1 MLELSHSKKRN
12 ENMKGMNVMFVH
24 KLDDGAPIKIW
35 QSDMGAIE
43 EGCLKQA
50 ENLSRL
56 PFVYKWISLMPDTHM
71 GKGMPIGGVIA
82 CDGVVIPNAVG
93 VDIGC
98 GMAFVQT
105 NVPTALLRETITGN
119 GTLVQAICGD
129 ILRNI
134 PTGFN
139 HYKTAQPSA
148 VLDRAKEQGEKYEFD
163 KELLPQ
169 IDEGYFQVVTLGGG
183 NHFIELQED
192 ENGMCSIMLHS
203 GSRHFGNIVGQYF
216 NKIAHALN
224 DKWHSKV
231 PSEWNLP
238 FLPVDTDEGKR
249 YLEWMQLSMDF
260 AYENRAVMLA
270 KIKETFT
277 KYALKYLNIE
287 PEYSCEINCH
297 HNYAAIENHYGKNVY
312 VHRKGAIR
320 AREGELAIIPGAMGS
335 FSYIVRGKGEPMSFM
350 SSSHGAGR
358 AYSRTA
364 AVANFSVESVMCDLK
379 EQNVV
384 LAKHNK
390 SDVAE
395 ESRFAYKDIDQVMA
409 NQTDLT
415 EAVKKLFTIGVVK
428 G

>member
-1 MLELSHSKKRN
+1 MIII
-12 ENMKGMNVMFVH
+12 FVH
-24 KLDDGAPIKIW
+24 KPDNAAPIKIW
-35 QSDMGAIE
+35 QSGMENIDDK
-43 EGCLKQA
+43 CLEQA

-56 PFVYKWISLMPDTHM
+56 PFVHKWVALMPDTHA

-82 CDGVVIPNAVG
+82 CEGVVIPNAVG

-98 GMAFVQT
+98 GMAFVET
-105 NVPTALLRETITGN
+105 NIPVKLLRETITGSGN
-119 GTLVQAICGD
+119 LVQAICGD

-134 PTGFN
+134 PTGFA
-139 HYKTAQPSA
+139 HYKTEQPSA
-148 VLDRAKEQGEKYEFD
+148 VLDKAKEQGEKYEFD

-169 IDEGYFQVVTLGGG
+169 IDDGYFQVGTLGGG

-192 ENGMCSIMLHS
+192 ENGMCCIMLHS

-216 NKIAHALN
+216 NKIARALN
-224 DKWHSKV
+224 DKWFSSV
-231 PSEWNLP
+231 PSEYNLP
-238 FLPVDTDEGKR
+238 FLPVDTDEGRR
-249 YLEWMQLSMDF
+249 YLEWMTLSMDF
-260 AYENRAVMLA
+260 AYENRAVMLT
-270 KIKETFT
+270 KVKEAFT
-277 KYALKYLNIE
+277 KYVFKYCGIE

-297 HNYAAIENHYGKNVY
+297 HNYAALENHYGKNVY

-335 FSYIVRGKGEPMSFM
+335 YSYIVRGKGFQESFM

-358 AYSRTA
+358 LYSRTA
-364 AVANFSVESVMCDLK
+364 AVREFPGEKVICDLK

-384 LAKHNK
+384 LSKFNK

-395 ESRFAYKDIDQVMA
+395 ESRFAYKNIDQVMA
-409 NQTDLT
+409 NQTDMV
-415 EAVKKLFTIGVVK
+415 EPVKKLFTVGVVK